1 MQQPW
6 IETVMKKY
14 PMLEKIGYSIAQG
27 GLEYFLII
35 AVAVYG
41 INYTIGLRR
50 NLVISKKWL
59 DDVKQVIF
67 LNFAVVGTG
76 DEGK

>member
-59 DDVKQVIF
+59 DDVK
-67 LNFAVVGTG
+67 
-76 DEGK
+76 